1 MDNKISANDTII
13 SILRNLNIDRLD
25 GAYKAIESYMACI
38 PNYGSVY
45 PKLKNLLNQK
55 PYRFMQLNDL
65 SNDLKKLVK
74 QYDPDLDCVFL
85 NYDIELIISEL
96 LKEWNNK
103 DALNYHN
110 IPVRNKIL
118 FYGPTGNG
126 KTTIAKYI
134 SKVSNLPYV
143 EVNSDII
150 IDSHLG
156 NTGQNINKILNQ
168 MNQPCILF
176 WDEID
181 GIGKKR
187 GSYKASSAD
196 SENERMTNSILTNI
210 EKLNK
215 DVIFIAATNRYDVLD
230 SAFLRRFDLKF
241 ELKKPNEDQKQQFSK
256 TIIEYYKL
264 PDLFINKDLT
274 KFESYSEVKFYY
286 LDLARKYILSKI
298 V

>member
-13 SILRNLNIDRLD
+13 SILCNLNIDRVD
-25 GAYKAIESYMACI
+25 NVYKAIESYMASI
-38 PNYGSVY
+38 PSTGAVY
-45 PKLKNLLNQK
+45 PKLKHLLNQK
-55 PYRFMQLNDL
+55 PHRFLQINNLP
-65 SNDLKKLVK
+65 NDLKKLIQ
-74 QYDPDLDCVFL
+74 QYDPNTDCVFL
-85 NYDIELIISEL
+85 NNDIDWIISEL

-103 DALNYHN
+103 DAFNYHN

-134 SKVSNLPYV
+134 SKVSCLPYV

-156 NTGQNINKILNQ
+156 NTGQNINKIFNQ
-168 MNQPCILF
+168 LNQPCILF

-187 GSYKASSAD
+187 GTYKASSAD

-230 SAFLRRFDLKF
+230 DAFLRRFDLKF
-241 ELKKPNEDQKQQFSK
+241 ELKKPNEDQKQQFSRK
-256 TIIEYYKL
+256 IIEYYKL
-264 PDLFINKDLT
+264 PDSFIDKDLT
-274 KFESYSEVKFYY
+274 KFESYSELKFYY

-298 V
+298 E